1 MPPADN
7 RTPLA
12 AAAARRSA
20 EARERA
26 TNVLRRLD
34 AAGTPVTF
42 AAVASTAGVSRSL
55 LYRDPDIRA
64 EIQRLRT
71 ATQHT
76 AASPVPAA
84 ERATDASLR
93 RRLET
98 LLGDNRALR
107 DENRQLR
114 DQVAVLLG
122 DQRAERATGRAS
134 VSPIGPCS

>member
-34 AAGTPVTF
+34 AAVTPVTF

-76 AASPVPAA
+76 ASPVPAA

-114 DQVAVLLG
+114 DQIAVLLG
-122 DQRAERATGRAS
+122 NQRAERATGRAS